1 MRNKKLLMR
10 QIIIACASIVCLVGV
25 VFFSYSSVEKMI
37 ISREEEN
44 MKSLAKVNARSL
56 FSTLESKRD
65 LVYAAFSGDMENLDE
80 IETGS
85 IKMGE
90 RCEYVP
96 LEEVRK
102 QQEWE
107 QKQCAEM
114 LKKPGE
120 VAIGPI
126 EQTEEE
132 AYVLYM
138 LKTISVRGKITGYV
152 RVQLDLDE
160 IYEEEQAL
168 SALETENGRYCI
180 VQNEAGET
188 IMPGAYRK
196 EDISISHTAGKGST
210 VKWIYETNGGALKNT
225 KKLIACETIT
235 IGEEKLFLYIIENY
249 NELVTPLERI
259 SLDFSLIGILLVVTA
274 IGFIYKLQE
283 HHKKETELVKELQ
296 HEKTLNE
303 TMKKQEGLM
312 KKYNHSKTLGV
323 LTGAIAHEFN
333 NLMTPIVLYAELLE
347 ENEVV
352 QKEMPDEINEL
363 KTSAVRCGELARQ
376 LLDYSRQGKAEKVL
390 TDYDAVYAMHEAI
403 NIVKKI
409 LPENIVL
416 QENICKTPY
425 KIHGQVGSL
434 NQIVLNL
441 ATNAVHAMKK
451 GGVLK
456 IEFGLSTDDD
466 KFVRLIIEDSGEGI
480 PTEIKQKVFQ
490 PFFTTKKMSEG
501 TGIGLTVVKRLTEEH
516 GGTIRVKTEIGKG
529 TMFIVDFPYTI
540 EETEK
545 IPAPN

>member
-1 MRNKKLLMR
+1 MKNKKILIR
-10 QIIIACASIVCLVGV
+10 QILITCVCIICLFGFASFC
-25 VFFSYSSVEKMI
+25 YTSVEKMI
-37 ISREEEN
+37 ISKEEEN

-56 FSTLESKRD
+56 FSTLESKKN

-80 IETGS
+80 VESGI

-90 RCEYVP
+90 RCKYVP
-96 LEEVRK
+96 LEEIRK
-102 QQEWE
+102 QTQWE
-107 QKQCAEM
+107 QKQCAEI
-114 LKKPGE
+114 LKNPGE
-120 VAIGPI
+120 VVVGPI
-126 EQTEEE
+126 EPAEKQG
-132 AYVLYM
+132 YVLYM
-138 LKTISVRGKITGYV
+138 MKTISVKGKITGYV

-168 SALETENGRYCI
+168 SALKTENGRYCI

-188 IMPGAYRK
+188 IMPGAYEK
-196 EDISISHTAGKGST
+196 EDISIVHATGKDST
-210 VKWIYETNGGALKNT
+210 VKWIYEANGGSLKNT

-235 IGEEKLFLYIIENY
+235 VGEERLFLYIVENY
-249 NELVTPLERI
+249 NELINPLERI
-259 SLDFSLIGILLVVTA
+259 SLYFSLIGVLLVVIA

-283 HHKKETELVKELQ
+283 QHKKETQLVKELQ

-303 TMKKQEGLM
+303 IMRKQEGLM
-312 KKYNHSKTLGV
+312 KKYNHSKNLGV

-347 ENEVV
+347 ENESV
-352 QKEMPDEINEL
+352 QKEMSDEVHEL

-416 QENICKTPY
+416 QERICKTPY

-456 IEFGLSTDDD
+456 IEFGLSIEDDQ
-466 KFVRLIIEDSGEGI
+466 FVRLIVADTGEGI
-480 PTEIKQKVFQ
+480 PSEIRQKVFQ
-490 PFFTTKKMSEG
+490 PFFTTKKGNEG
-501 TGIGLTVVKRLTEEH
+501 TGIGLTVVKRLIEEH
-516 GGTIRVKTEIGKG
+516 GGVIRVKTEIGKG
-529 TMFIVDFPYTI
+529 TVFIVDFPYV
-540 EETEK
+540 TE
-545 IPAPN
+545 

>member
-1 MRNKKLLMR
+1 MKNKKILMR
-10 QIIIACASIVCLVGV
+10 QIIIACVSIICLFGIA
-25 VFFSYSSVEKMI
+25 FFCYSSVEKMI

-56 FSTLESKRD
+56 FSTLESKRN
-65 LVYAAFSGDMENLDE
+65 LVYAAFSGDMKNLGE
-80 IETGS
+80 VETGS

-96 LEEVRK
+96 LEEIKNQR
-102 QQEWE
+102 EWE

-114 LKKPGE
+114 LKNPGE
-120 VAIGPI
+120 VVVGPI
-126 EQTEEE
+126 EQTEGRT
-132 AYVLYM
+132 YVLYM
-138 LKTISVRGKITGYV
+138 MKTISVKGKITGYV

-168 SALETENGRYCI
+168 SALKTENGRYCI
-180 VQNEAGET
+180 VQNESGET
-188 IMPGAYRK
+188 VMPGTYEK
-196 EDISISHTAGKGST
+196 EDISISHITGNDST
-210 VKWIYETNGGALKNT
+210 VKWVYEAISGSLKNT

-249 NELVTPLERI
+249 NELVNPLERI
-259 SLDFSLIGILLVVTA
+259 SLYFSLIGILLVA
-274 IGFIYKLQE
+274 IAISFIYKLQE
-283 HHKKETELVKELQ
+283 HHKKETLLVKELQ

-347 ENEVV
+347 ENEIV

-409 LPENIVL
+409 LPENVVL
-416 QENICKTPY
+416 QESICKTPY
-425 KIHGQVGSL
+425 KIRGQVGSL

-441 ATNAVHAMKK
+441 ATNAVHAMKN

-466 KFVRLIIEDSGEGI
+466 KFVRLIVEDTGEGI
-480 PTEIKQKVFQ
+480 PTEIRQKVFQ
-490 PFFTTKKMSEG
+490 PFFTTKKANEG
-501 TGIGLTVVKRLTEEH
+501 TGIGLTVVRRLAEEH
-516 GGTIRVKTEIGKG
+516 RGIVRVKTEIGKG
-529 TMFIVDFPYTI
+529 TIFIVDFPYV
-540 EETEK
+540 TE
-545 IPAPN
+545 